1 MSHRWTL
8 HHVYRL
14 SAKENI
20 DLDHY
25 RELKHKHA
33 LVEENLDRLEDELQV
48 CCNEFKNISKYF
60 FSQLLLTDEITSVEE
75 ERVKENDS
83 FLDF

>member
-33 LVEENLDRLEDELQV
+33 LVEENLDRLEDDLQV
-48 CCNEFKNISKYF
+48 
-60 FSQLLLTDEITSVEE
+60 
-75 ERVKENDS
+75 
-83 FLDF
+83 